1 MKIKNLR
8 IKQLIKVANLMNRYP
23 ALSEAQQEVYQ
34 YATNIVYLIFKADGG
49 PVGGRKAA
57 RQKVRS
63 PSQQPKGE

>member
-34 YATNIVYLIFKADGG
+34 HAANIVYLIF
-49 PVGGRKAA
+49 
-57 RQKVRS
+57 
-63 PSQQPKGE
+63 